1 MYACRCP
8 WSFFGLRLF
17 LFIGRSPPPL
27 VNAHRIPP
35 LSLMSFVTSLT
46 LILAMSRFRYGSAGY
61 LDNGQQS
68 GWMPFLHHWASW
80 WEPGAVCITYYTF
93 FAEQSGLN
101 RMIGSCISTQDF
113 NTLFIPYDKDRIRS
127 SIHDRKV
134 LCESG
139 SCLVGAMVLPSFM
152 PGRTTPPLHFI
163 AHALVFARLLCND

>member
-1 MYACRCP
+1 MYAYHCISPFICFRV
-8 WSFFGLRLF
+8 LL
-17 LFIGRSPPPL
+17 LIGRSPPV

-35 LSLMSFVTSLT
+35 LSLMSFVTLLT
-46 LILAMSRFRYGSAGY
+46 LILATSRFRYGSAGY

-68 GWMPFLHHWASW
+68 DRMTFLHHWASW
-80 WEPGAVCITYYTF
+80 WEPGSVCITYYTF
-93 FAEQSGLN
+93 FAEHFGLN

-139 SCLVGAMVLPSFM
+139 SCLVGAMVLFLVC
-152 PGRTTPPLHFI
+152 PG
-163 AHALVFARLLCND
+163 ARPRRSILFHTL